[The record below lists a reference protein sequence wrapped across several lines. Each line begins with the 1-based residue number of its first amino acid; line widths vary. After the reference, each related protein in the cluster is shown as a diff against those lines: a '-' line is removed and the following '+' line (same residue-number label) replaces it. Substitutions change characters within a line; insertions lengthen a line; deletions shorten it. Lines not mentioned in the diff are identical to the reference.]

1 MKNQDYKIEQ
11 LEKKVKGQAKQI
23 TKLNAQLKEKATTQK
38 KDTRTNRDRG
48 ILTSV
53 ASGVSQRE
61 TARIYKLTP
70 ARVNQIVKESK
81 AQ

>member
-1 MKNQDYKIEQ
+1 MKTQDYKIAQ
-11 LEKKVKGQAKQI
+11 LEKKLKGQAKQI
-23 TKLNAQLKEKATTQK
+23 TKLNAQIKEKSTAQK
-38 KDTRTNRDRG
+38 KETRTNRDRG